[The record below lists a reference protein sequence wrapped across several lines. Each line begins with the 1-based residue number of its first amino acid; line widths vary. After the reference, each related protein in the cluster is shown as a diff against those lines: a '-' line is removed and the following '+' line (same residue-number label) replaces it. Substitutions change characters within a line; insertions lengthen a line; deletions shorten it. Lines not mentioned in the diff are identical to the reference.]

1 MYFQFK
7 FMVKIFGDTIIWW
20 ISILLFLTSILLV
33 YSSGGGE
40 SIKSHL
46 PHVIMGLGLVFIFSR
61 FNYKYFTNLSMLL
74 LIFSA
79 LMLLYLILTPSYKEG
94 VMASRWIR
102 LSFFS
107 FQPSELAKYTLILF
121 LSRNLFLYKDIIHS
135 FKSTFFYIIFPTI
148 IICLLILPS
157 NLSTVILIVSI
168 VYFLV
173 FISGF
178 PLKLFF
184 KYLILP
190 LIIVFTTFF
199 SFLCLPSINVIDK
212 VLPRLTTWKN
222 RVCVKEFD
230 KAPLRWVDCTQYNPS
245 EIYTN
250 NYQIN
255 KALGAINRGGFFGSG
270 AGNSYYKK
278 LLPESKSDFIFAILL
293 EEYGL
298 LGGAIVLLLYLI
310 FYQRILMLS
319 IKSTIDFPR
328 LVLLGLGTIILL
340 QALLHM
346 SVSVNLIPVTGQTL
360 PLVSK
365 GGSSLWVTSLAFG
378 IILNISHQINNQE

>member
-1 MYFQFK
+1 
-7 FMVKIFGDTIIWW
+7 
-20 ISILLFLTSILLV
+20 
-33 YSSGGGE
+33 
-40 SIKSHL
+40 
-46 PHVIMGLGLVFIFSR
+46 
-61 FNYKYFTNLSMLL
+61 
-74 LIFSA
+74 
-79 LMLLYLILTPSYKEG
+79 
-94 VMASRWIR
+94 MASRWIR

-107 FQPSELAKYTLILF
+107 FQPSELAKYSLILF

-135 FKSTFFYIIFPTI
+135 FQATFFHIIFPTI
-148 IICLLILPS
+148 IICFLILPS

-184 KYLILP
+184 KYLLLP
-190 LIIVFTTFF
+190 LIIIFIAFF
-199 SFLCLPSINVIDK
+199 SFLCLPSINVVDK
-212 VLPRLTTWKN
+212 GLPRLTTWKN
-222 RVCVKEFD
+222 RVCAKGFNKV
-230 KAPLRWVDCTQYNPS
+230 PLKWVDCAQYNPS
-245 EIYTN
+245 EVYTN

-255 KALGAINRGGFFGSG
+255 KALGAINRGGIFGSG

-328 LVLLGLGTIILL
+328 LVLLGLGTIIVL